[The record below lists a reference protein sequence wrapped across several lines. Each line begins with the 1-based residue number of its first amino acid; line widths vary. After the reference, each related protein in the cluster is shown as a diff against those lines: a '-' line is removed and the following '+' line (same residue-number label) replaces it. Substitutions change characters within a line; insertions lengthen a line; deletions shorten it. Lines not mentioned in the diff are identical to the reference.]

1 MAEANAAER
10 CERAAQQE
18 ATRYLSSIDATQYVT
33 AAAKAPNSAL
43 LVVYQHG
50 VDVLRRHGG
59 EGSSSVGETGSAPL
73 PPPLQPAKVSY
84 LPIAAIG
91 EMLDRDL
98 PVFTYSKHRDVV
110 VVVVLCGVAADGT
123 ASDDDVFHATFVYTP
138 NSGQQDES

>member
-1 MAEANAAER
+1 MNHVDFKDMAEANAAER

-59 EGSSSVGETGSAPL
+59 DGSSSVA
-73 PPPLQPAKVSY
+73 PPLQPAKVSY

-91 EMLDRDL
+91 EMLGSDL
-98 PVFTYSKHRDVV
+98 PVFTYSKHCDVV
-110 VVVVLCGVAADGT
+110 VVVLLCGVAADGT

-138 NSGQQDES
+138 NSGQ

>member
-18 ATRYLSSIDATQYVT
+18 ATRYLSIIDATQYVT

-50 VDVLRRHGG
+50 VDVLRRHS
-59 EGSSSVGETGSAPL
+59 EGSSSVGGETGSVPL

-91 EMLDRDL
+91 EMLGSDL
-98 PVFTYSKHRDVV
+98 PVFTYSKHCDVV
-110 VVVVLCGVAADGT
+110 VVVLLCGVTADGT
-123 ASDDDVFHATFVYTP
+123 ASNDDVFHATFVYTP
-138 NSGQQDES
+138 NSGQQGES